1 MAIRRL
7 LRITQLGLL
16 VGTLPAALAASGQ
29 ATLSA
34 QDQAAAFTAALQ
46 RGIILADTKFE
57 FGTDAAGKV
66 HLIDDPNTTG
76 ARIETMSD
84 VNGDGLPDAV
94 IAEDGTFCYG
104 FTGIGYAIVSKQ
116 ASGQWRLMSQGAGI
130 PSFLAARGAQGWPD
144 LQIGG
149 PGFCFPV
156 ERWDGTA
163 YSLHRHEYEGKA
175 CSPPQ

>member
-16 VGTLPAALAASGQ
+16 VGTLPAALAAGGQ

-34 QDQAAAFTAALQ
+34 QDQAAAFTAAGAAQ
-46 RGIILADTKFE
+46 TK
-57 FGTDAAGKV
+57 GMWTMCA
-66 HLIDDPNTTG
+66 DDPNTTG
-76 ARIETMSD
+76 ARVETVSD
-84 VNGDGLPDAV
+84 LNADGLPDAV

>member
-1 MAIRRL
+1 MAIRPLVRTAL
-7 LRITQLGLL
+7 LGLL
-16 VGTLPAALAASGQ
+16 VGAVPAALGADGP

-34 QDQAAAFTAALQ
+34 QDQTAAFTAAGAAQ
-46 RGIILADTKFE
+46 TK
-57 FGTDAAGKV
+57 GVWTMCA
-66 HLIDDPNTTG
+66 DDPNTTG
-76 ARIETMSD
+76 ARIETVSD

-104 FTGIGYAIVSKQ
+104 FAGIGFAIVSKQ

-130 PSFLAARGAQGWPD
+130 PTFLGTVGAQGWPD

-156 ERWDGTA
+156 ERWDGKQYT
-163 YSLHRHEYEGKA
+163 LNRHEYDGKA

>member
-1 MAIRRL
+1 MQPLIR
-7 LRITQLGLL
+7 IAQLGLL
-16 VGTLPAALAASGQ
+16 LGAACAALAADGP
-29 ATLSA
+29 AALSA
-34 QDQAAAFTAALQ
+34 QDQTAAFN
-46 RGIILADTKFE
+46 
-57 FGTDAAGKV
+57 AAGAAQTKGMWTMCA
-66 HLIDDPNTTG
+66 DDPNTTG
-76 ARIETMSD
+76 ARIESASD

-104 FTGIGYAIVSKQ
+104 MAGMGYAIVSKQ
-116 ASGQWRLMSQGAGI
+116 ASGEWRLMSQGAGI

-163 YSLHRHEYEGKA
+163 YALHRHEYEGKA
-175 CSPPQ
+175 CAPPQ